1 MLHRCRVAIT
11 RANLDQI
18 RSPGPDI
25 YDPGTG
31 IPTSSCDDRETDS
44 ELVNDGGAVH
54 RSTDAVDTE
63 IWTSDL
69 QGQHVTGDVIPMT
82 DFILRTG
89 RRRGGLTA
97 SGVLAGSTCTFNHA
111 SQNRTLVSYGR
122 WGWFHRAPRGPEAV
136 ARHGQSRAI
145 MGSCQSRITDS
156 RRQSCGRG
164 K

>member
-69 QGQHVTGDVIPMT
+69 QGQHVTGDVIFDDGFHLADWSPAGWVNRVWG
-82 DFILRTG
+82 L
-89 RRRGGLTA
+89 GGEHLH
-97 SGVLAGSTCTFNHA
+97 L
-111 SQNRTLVSYGR
+111 
-122 WGWFHRAPRGPEAV
+122 
-136 ARHGQSRAI
+136 
-145 MGSCQSRITDS
+145 QSRIAKPDTS
-156 RRQSCGRG
+156 VL
-164 K
+164 